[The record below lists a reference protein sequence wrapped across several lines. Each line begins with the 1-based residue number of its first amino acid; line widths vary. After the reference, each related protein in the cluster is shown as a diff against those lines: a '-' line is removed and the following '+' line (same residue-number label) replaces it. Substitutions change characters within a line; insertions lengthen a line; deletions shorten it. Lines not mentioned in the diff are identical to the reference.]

1 MYGVPVKIAVAQI
14 DCVVGDIES
23 NLQTIERFARQ
34 AHASSATM
42 VLFPEMSDTGY
53 SMEPIRQ
60 HATDWKKGAVPAIR
74 NLAKEL
80 SLWIVCGVSER
91 ENDDIYNAQVVASA
105 HGEIAARYRKTH
117 LFTPEPVREDSCF
130 TPGGDFI
137 SFKADD
143 FKFGLTICYDLRFPE
158 LFRELAVGHGTS
170 VFLLSS
176 AWPCPRARHLRS
188 LIIAR
193 AIENQSYLLAANRVG
208 TDDGVQFCGQSAI
221 IDPAGA
227 ILASGSDAGEELIVA
242 EMSAEHLHSVRAQMP
257 VFDHRRRDLYA

>member
-1 MYGVPVKIAVAQI
+1 VYDGLVKIAAAQI
-14 DCVVGDIES
+14 ACAVGDIRS

-34 AHASSATM
+34 AHASGASM

-53 SMEPIRQ
+53 SMEGIRQ
-60 HATDWKKGAVPAIR
+60 HATDWKKGAVPEIR

-91 ENDDIYNAQVVASA
+91 ENDVIYNSQIVASA
-105 HGEIAARYRKTH
+105 AGEIAARYRKTH
-117 LFTPEPVREDSCF
+117 LFTPEPIREDTCF

-137 SFKADD
+137 SFKADG

-158 LFRELAVGHGTS
+158 LFRGLAVAHETS

-176 AWPCPRARHLRS
+176 AWPCPRSHHLRS
-188 LIIAR
+188 LAVAR
-193 AIENQSYLLAANRVG
+193 AIENQSYFVAANRVG

-221 IDPAGA
+221 IDPGGA
-227 ILASGSDAGEELIVA
+227 ILASGSDGAEELIVA
-242 EMSAEHLHSVRAQMP
+242 DLSAEHLNSVRAQMP